1 MSLSF
6 GPDDLEC
13 PASEHCPV
21 AATTLTKL
29 ARAGQL
35 PTCGI
40 AKGSTWH
47 RVYSSRFGH
56 TEANPGYGD
65 ARFSPFNETGT
76 DIRVPTVYLAKT
88 PHAALLETVLRD
100 VGEWVVR
107 EVSEARFYGQLHVG
121 LEATETLEVADL
133 RNSTLTKLNIPRPAI
148 ASSAQE
154 HYPCT
159 RTIAKA
165 IHASAQNLAGIVWH
179 SRQTEISHR
188 PDAETLV
195 LFADRLAKGRDALV
209 LARSLTAVGSIGEGA
224 GRVILDELLEDLGV
238 TVISPLS

>member
-1 MSLSF
+1 MRLVF
-6 GPDDLEC
+6 APEDLEC
-13 PASEHCPV
+13 PAPDHCPV
-21 AATTLTKL
+21 ATDALTEL
-29 ARAGQL
+29 ARSGQL
-35 PTCGI
+35 PTCTI
-40 AKGSTWH
+40 SEGSTWH

-65 ARFSPFNETGT
+65 ARFSPFNEAGT
-76 DIRVPTVYLAKT
+76 DIRVPTVCLAKT

-100 VGEWVVR
+100 VGDWVVR

-121 LEATETLEVADL
+121 LETTETLDVADL

-195 LFADRLAKGRDALV
+195 LFADRLAKGRDALA
-209 LARSLTAVGSIGEGA
+209 LTQSLTAVGSIGEGA
-224 GRVILDELLEDLGV
+224 GRIVLDELLEDLGV

>member
-13 PASEHCPV
+13 PAPEHCPV

>member
-1 MSLSF
+1 MRLVF
-6 GPDDLEC
+6 GPEDLEC
-13 PASEHCPV
+13 PAPGHCPV
-21 AATTLTKL
+21 ATDALTEL
-29 ARAGQL
+29 AYSGQL
-35 PTCGI
+35 PTCRI
-40 AKGSTWH
+40 SEGSTWH

-65 ARFSPFNETGT
+65 ARFSPFNEAGT

-121 LEATETLEVADL
+121 LETTETLKVADL
-133 RNSTLTKLNIPRPAI
+133 RNSTLTKLNLLRPAI

-159 RTIAKA
+159 RTVAKA
-165 IHASAQNLAGIVWH
+165 IHASAQNLAGIIWH
-179 SRQTEISHR
+179 SRQTEISHHL
-188 PDAETLV
+188 DAEALV
-195 LFADRLAKGRDALV
+195 LFADRLAKGRDGLALTQ
-209 LARSLTAVGSIGEGA
+209 SLTAVGAIGEGA
-224 GRVILDELLEDLGV
+224 GRIVLDELLEDLGV
-238 TVISPLS
+238 TVVSPLR

>member
-13 PASEHCPV
+13 PAPEHCPV

-209 LARSLTAVGSIGEGA
+209 LARLLTAVGSIGEGA